1 MVRKKIRGHISFG
14 KRGSGEV
21 QCVALCD
28 LPMFVSVFG
37 GQRTVAPLWTSC
49 RPDGESVRG
58 AKKHKMFHL
67 QWVALIIIKKLPP
80 LRTFS
85 GAATALEYCTYR
97 SPP

>member
-1 MVRKKIRGHISFG
+1 MYRYISNVILICTQGANRIKPEWSEKKIRGHISFG

-67 QWVALIIIKKLPP
+67 QMVSCFP
-80 LRTFS
+80 
-85 GAATALEYCTYR
+85 
-97 SPP
+97 